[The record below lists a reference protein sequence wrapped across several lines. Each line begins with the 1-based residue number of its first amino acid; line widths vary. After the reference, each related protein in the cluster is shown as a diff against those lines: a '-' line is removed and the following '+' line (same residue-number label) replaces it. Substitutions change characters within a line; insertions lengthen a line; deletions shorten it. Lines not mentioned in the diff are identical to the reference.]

1 MPQNCPI
8 FGWRTRRFL
17 YVNLT
22 IIEKMK
28 ALLKVYF
35 DASPRITSRGRRHI
49 RTGGPLA
56 KTCRMLLERKSVSHK
71 KFRYKINVRK
81 LRPEISS
88 DLHFAATVSDL
99 CLKLRGSEDKP
110 IVHDF
115 GEATGHTKSEAEKKM
130 RRKVK
135 DWISNYA

>member
-1 MPQNCPI
+1 MS
-8 FGWRTRRFL
+8 
-17 YVNLT
+17 
-22 IIEKMK
+22 K
-28 ALLKVYF
+28 
-35 DASPRITSRGRRHI
+35 
-49 RTGGPLA
+49 
-56 KTCRMLLERKSVSHK
+56 RKYSYDIK
-71 KFRYKINVRK
+71 VRK

-99 CLKLRGSEDKP
+99 HMKMRGAPDKP

-135 DWISNYA
+135 DWIAHYA